1 MNISLGSTSQEKKNI
16 LIECLNEMGIKDFS
30 ITECNVNSKIDSQP
44 LDELT
49 VLKGANNR
57 ATNALKLGNTK
68 TLGIGLE
75 GGLTT
80 ISNDEDYYLVCAA
93 VIKDSFGNT
102 FTGISSKLILPK
114 KISNLVR
121 EGKEFGAIIREEAA
135 KVNDKYGYYEELIS
149 RKTSFKQAIANAFLD
164 YFSKS

>member
-16 LIECLNEMGIKDFS
+16 LIKCLNEMGIKDFS
-30 ITECNVNSKIDSQP
+30 ITECNVNSEIDSQP

-80 ISNDEDYYLVCAA
+80 ISNDGDYYLVCTA
-93 VIKDSFGNT
+93 VIKDSFGNA

-121 EGKEFGAIIREEAA
+121 EGKEFGVIIREEAS
-135 KVNDKYGYYEELIS
+135 KIDNKHGYYEELVS
-149 RKTSFKQAIANAFLD
+149 RKVSFKQAIFNAFLD
-164 YFSKS
+164 YFNKN